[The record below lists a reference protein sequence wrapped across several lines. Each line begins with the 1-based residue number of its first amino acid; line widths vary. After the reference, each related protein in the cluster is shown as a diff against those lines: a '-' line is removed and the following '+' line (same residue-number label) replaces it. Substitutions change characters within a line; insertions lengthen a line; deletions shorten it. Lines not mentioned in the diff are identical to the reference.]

1 MSSFLSQLIGQE
13 TGLVKQRISESLAK
27 KMAKAQKKESKW
39 RGLSSVL
46 KTVAN
51 IALPGVGGAILGAA
65 IDPIGRHFGAGARK
79 SDIKASGD
87 ENIFGGRKA
96 FKTARTG
103 LQDAIDDYKQKNI
116 TNSILGYAGSE
127 LGGAAL
133 EKLGG
138 GLKGAF
144 TKGGMFSANPMDKG
158 VGMSSMLEGGNAFAD
173 LQGTGFSMP
182 SYNASSSIGMGS
194 TSGVSPFS
202 IANYEEGGEVK
213 SSNPFRK
220 SQESGEQWWNNL
232 VSGRKRMSNLAPNLQ
247 KSISENLNKNIGSE
261 SVSNMLNRLPSQN
274 LNISPLEQRGEDIFS
289 SSNLFD
295 SIQKVPESGL
305 NLPEGVSQMSRY
317 AEGGTHNL
325 QAIIDS
331 LMENPSDAKYL
342 DDLGY
347 TPEMLK
353 NYASSKMPTFEQGGM
368 VQKYQEGGQ
377 IRRMMPSKRETYTD
391 SGGFTKTREILP
403 AYPVWDT
410 YEYDGIN
417 WKKTGTGLKTN
428 PNLKTV
434 TKAEMD
440 KWRDEGRTENV
451 GSSYMATQGEG
462 INEFLRTPAVA
473 AQINQARAGNAG
485 AMENLVEMAKQM
497 VPEYANMKNKDIRG
511 ALEKNLTHVDIY
523 GQGYQDVLSS
533 GQTTLEGLQ
542 TNVQGAR
549 AQASSG
555 AATSGI
561 RTGGGG
567 FRGADSISENLY
579 AQVGD
584 TYSGMQKGIQDE
596 FDESFGGFETS
607 ILGING

>member
-51 IALPGVGGAILGAA
+51 VALPGVGGAILGAA

-116 TNSILGYAGSE
+116 TNSILGYAGSA

-133 EKLGG
+133 EKWGG
-138 GLKGAF
+138 GLKDALGFGGKNPALQQQALNMQNAQGA
-144 TKGGMFSANPMDKG
+144 GR
-158 VGMSSMLEGGNAFAD
+158 
-173 LQGTGFSMP
+173 GTGFIMDSL
-182 SYNASSSIGMGS
+182 
-194 TSGVSPFS
+194 
-202 IANYEEGGEVK
+202 EEGV
-213 SSNPFRK
+213 
-220 SQESGEQWWNNL
+220 
-232 VSGRKRMSNLAPNLQ
+232 
-247 KSISENLNKNIGSE
+247 GSE
-261 SVSNMLNRLPSQN
+261 W
-274 LNISPLEQRGEDIFS
+274 
-289 SSNLFD
+289 
-295 SIQKVPESGL
+295 SGTGL
-305 NLPEGVSQMSRY
+305 TEMY
-317 AEGGTHNL
+317 
-325 QAIIDS
+325 
-331 LMENPSDAKYL
+331 
-342 DDLGY
+342 GY
-347 TPEMLK
+347 
-353 NYASSKMPTFEQGGM
+353 EQGGM
-368 VQKYQEGGQ
+368 VQKYENGGGVQ
-377 IRRMMPSKRETYTD
+377 QNAQKKRTQFKNVRVEPDNPYNKEMKKVMID
-391 SGGFTKTREILP
+391 
-403 AYPVWDT
+403 VWDT
-410 YEYDGIN
+410 YQYDGIN
-417 WKKTGTGLKTN
+417 WNKTGTSETN
-428 PNLKTV
+428 PNYQNLTQGQ
-434 TKAEMD
+434 MD

-485 AMENLVEMAKQM
+485 AMENLVEMARQM

-584 TYSGMQKGIQDE
+584 TYSGMQKNIQDE